1 MYIINTDNTGNVI
14 KNKFCIRFVVINF
27 EDNSKKMI
35 AKNPKKKILILL
47 ILNELSFLDFK
58 INNSEIVI
66 KKVI

>member
-47 ILNELSFLDFK
+47 ILNE
-58 INNSEIVI
+58 
-66 KKVI
+66 